1 MGRASEEAVE
11 AFAVF
16 SFLAMG
22 FQACR
27 KVGAACILAWAAGAT
42 AASTVAVDVGH
53 GLADSGATSARGRS
67 EFTFNR
73 DLALV
78 LQPVLE
84 ARGLAVRPINFA
96 GDIAS
101 LPARVEAA
109 SGSDFLLSLHHDSV
123 TPAELTPWTWEG
135 RQLDYSDLHRG
146 YVLFVSRRNPELE
159 QSLACASAIGAR
171 LRRLGF
177 VPATHH
183 GDTAIGTHRPWAD
196 EQNGVRFYDT
206 LYVISRGDGPA
217 ALLEAGMLKHREEEL
232 ALRDPQRQGLMADA
246 IATGLAACL
255 AVPPVKA
262 GGGE

>member
-1 MGRASEEAVE
+1 M
-11 AFAVF
+11 
-16 SFLAMG
+16 
-22 FQACR
+22 
-27 KVGAACILAWAAGAT
+27 GAACILAWAAGAI
-42 AASTVAVDVGH
+42 AAPTVAVDVGH

-67 EFTFNR
+67 EFEFNR

-78 LQPVLE
+78 LKPVLA

-96 GDIAS
+96 GDIES
-101 LPARVEAA
+101 LAARPEAA
-109 SGSDFLLSLHHDSV
+109 QGADFLLSLHHDSV
-123 TPAELTPWTWEG
+123 PPAELTPWTWEG
-135 RQLDYSDLHRG
+135 RELDYSDLHRG
-146 YVLFVSRRNPELE
+146 YVLFVSRRNPALEL
-159 QSLACASAIGAR
+159 SLACASAIGAR

-206 LYVISRGDGPA
+206 LLVISHSA
-217 ALLEAGMLKHREEEL
+217 MASALLEAGMLKHREEEL

-255 AVPPVKA
+255 AVPSMKA
-262 GGGE
+262 VGGD